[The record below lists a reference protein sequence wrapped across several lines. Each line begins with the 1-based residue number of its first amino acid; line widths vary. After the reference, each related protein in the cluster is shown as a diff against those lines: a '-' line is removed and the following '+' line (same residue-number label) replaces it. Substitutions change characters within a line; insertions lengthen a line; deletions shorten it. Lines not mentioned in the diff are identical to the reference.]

1 MAAEGQLGDAMVAA
15 DGVIRRILVV
25 DDDPGIRRVL
35 TYNLSAEG
43 FEVDSVEDGHQ
54 VPGAIGSFGPD
65 LLILDV
71 MMPGR
76 DGLDVL
82 SDLRAQEG
90 TRSIPVILLTAKATD
105 EEVWAGWQAGADYY
119 ITKPFDLDEILSFVE
134 YLSLQIV

>member
-1 MAAEGQLGDAMVAA
+1 MDAD

-43 FEVDSVEDGHQ
+43 FEVDAVEDGHQ
-54 VPGAIGSFGPD
+54 VLGAIGSFQPD

-82 SDLRAQEG
+82 SDLREQEG

-119 ITKPFDLDEILSFVE
+119 VTKPFDLDEILSFVE

>member
-1 MAAEGQLGDAMVAA
+1 MIAD

-43 FEVDSVEDGHQ
+43 FEVDAVEDGHQ
-54 VPGAIGSFGPD
+54 VLGAIESFGPH

-82 SDLRAQEG
+82 SDLREQED

-119 ITKPFDLDEILSFVE
+119 VTKPFDLDEILSFVE